1 MKTFQQFL
9 DEALASFLVRAA
21 ARSLFRNKG
30 LIQQVAKSTVK
41 PATTMTANAGSVAKT
56 IAKPRAITGFQT
68 ARGSRYTY
76 DKKPGSLPQTQRT
89 AAQDPYHPTAPGVK
103 QKSDYTIFTTPQD
116 SMTMRRRFISGSRE
130 TRYTTFKGLPMQKK
144 PELGQAPVEYWKKYA
159 EKGGQEVIHPGS
171 RITDIQTATPGS
183 GVGLYGAQRKE
194 LADRLEK
201 AFKNPQAIPILKKDL
216 GIKPKPELKVT
227 QVPSVA
233 SSNPYRN
240 LSVGRRE
247 SVKEGKNFAQFML
260 ESGGFPRR
268 T

>member
-9 DEALASFLVRAA
+9 DEALASFVVRAA
-21 ARSLFRNKG
+21 ARSLLRNKG
-30 LIQQVAKSTVK
+30 LIQQVAKKTGAAPKQLSFTRLYHGTTK
-41 PATTMTANAGSVAKT
+41 PASQQISKSGWKTDTNVTRQMTGS
-56 IAKPRAITGFQT
+56 
-68 ARGSRYTY
+68 
-76 DKKPGSLPQTQRT
+76 
-89 AAQDPYHPTAPGVK
+89 GV
-103 QKSDYTIFTTPQD
+103 YTTPQKPAAQMYANQRA
-116 SMTMRRRFISGSRE
+116 SQRGESPAVR
-130 TRYTTFKGLPMQKK
+130 TFRIPTSTYNKVKAQRQQRGEWTAQ
-144 PELGQAPVEYWKKYA
+144 
-159 EKGGQEVIHPGS
+159 KGGNTFNIVQMSPKGAN
-171 RITDIQTATPGS
+171 RYDITDKPQSAVTFQ
-183 GVGLYGAQRKE
+183 GAQKQE

-227 QVPSVA
+227 QVPSFA